1 MKLKVL
7 MKHIYILKITYNT
20 FGMRHIIA
28 KTNCLNKIINLK
40 NKQKILTIFKK
51 YKKKKLIIL
60 YNKILIF
67 QKKK

>member
-40 NKQKILTIFKK
+40 NK
-51 YKKKKLIIL
+51 
-60 YNKILIF
+60 
-67 QKKK
+67 